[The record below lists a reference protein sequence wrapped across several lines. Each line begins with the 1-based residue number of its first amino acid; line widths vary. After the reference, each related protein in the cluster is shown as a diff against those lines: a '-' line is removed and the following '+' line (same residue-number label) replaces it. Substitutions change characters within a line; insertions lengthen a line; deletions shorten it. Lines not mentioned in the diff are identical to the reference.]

1 MANPFLP
8 VAGFPDFAKMTPE
21 AADEALPRL
30 LVEATARVD
39 ALEKSAP
46 ASWDGL
52 VPALADAQRPLW
64 RAWRCITHLLSV
76 CNSDG
81 WRRIQKKY
89 QGDIVAFGL
98 RVDQSRRF
106 YELFG
111 ELKARLEAEA
121 KVAPSARLACRV
133 RILEKYMR
141 GAELSGVALD
151 GARQKR
157 FNEIEKET
165 AKLSSAYRDH
175 VLDATKAFSVTLT
188 TRAETEGLTESLKK
202 VLAGDGDPVKGPWRA
217 SIEDAVYYPFMKHS
231 KNRPVREALCR
242 ARCTRAS
249 EGPLDNAPLVARLLA
264 LRQELAELLGYGS
277 YAEVS
282 LAQKSAPSVAA
293 VQDLI
298 AQLAAASRPF
308 AAKEDAA
315 LNSFA
320 QEAGWTGRI
329 EPWDRAYW
337 NERQREKLY
346 SYSEEELSRYFDLPV
361 VLDGLFKLAT
371 RLFGITVEAAD
382 GEAPVWHPDV
392 RFYRVRG
399 ENGRT
404 IAHFY
409 FDPYSRPATKRGG
422 AWANSFR
429 SRMRLA
435 DGSVQ
440 LPLALVCCNQAVPDK
455 SGRALM
461 RFSEVETLFHEFG
474 HALQHMLTTVDDEA
488 ASGLG
493 LIEWDAVEIASQF
506 MENWCYD
513 ETTVKSFARHVDT
526 GEPIPVRLLD
536 RVRAAR
542 NYRAAN
548 SSLGQLSYAKLDLE
562 LHVRPP
568 ADPNALKNRIF
579 DELIP
584 GRTIPEDRM
593 LNSFSHIFA
602 GGYAAGYYSYKWSEV
617 MSADVFGAFEEA
629 GLKDEAAVRRLGR
642 RYRDTFLALGGSVA
656 PMEVFRRFRG
666 RAPEVKALLRQSGLV
681 HKR

>member
-8 VAGFPDFAKMTPE
+8 VADFPDFPKMTPE

-30 LVEATARVD
+30 LAEAKTRVD
-39 ALEKSAP
+39 ALEKNAP
-46 ASWDGL
+46 ATWEGL
-52 VPALADAQRPLW
+52 VLALADAQRPLW

-76 CNSDG
+76 CNNEG
-81 WRRIQKKY
+81 WRRVQKKY
-89 QGDIVAFGL
+89 QGDLVAFEL
-98 RVDQSRRF
+98 RVGQSRRF
-106 YELFG
+106 YDRFK
-111 ELKARLEAEA
+111 ELKGKLEAEA
-121 KVAPSARLACRV
+121 KKAPSAQLACRI
-133 RILEKYMR
+133 RILEKNMSS
-141 GAELSGVALD
+141 AELSGVALE
-151 GARQKR
+151 GAKQKR
-157 FNEIEKET
+157 FNEIQEESEKLE
-165 AKLSSAYRDH
+165 ADYRDH
-175 VLDATKAFSVTLT
+175 VLDATKAFSVLLT
-188 TRAETEGLTESLKK
+188 TKVETEGLPESLKK
-202 VLAGDGDPVKGPWRA
+202 VLAGDGDPAKGPWKA
-217 SIEDAVYYPFMKHS
+217 SIEDAVYFPFMKHS

-249 EGPLDNAPLVARLLA
+249 EGALDNTPIVAKLLA
-264 LRQELAELLGYGS
+264 LRQELAELLGYKS

-282 LAQKSAPSVAA
+282 LAEKSAPSVAA
-293 VQDLI
+293 VESLI
-298 AQLAAASRPF
+298 AKLADASRPF
-308 AAKEDAA
+308 AVKEDAA
-315 LNSFA
+315 LDKFA
-320 QEAGWTGRI
+320 QGAGWTGRI

-346 SYSEEELSRYFDLPV
+346 SYSEEELSKYFDLPV
-361 VLDGLFKLAT
+361 VLDGLFRLAT
-371 RLFGITVEAAD
+371 RLFGITVEPAD

-399 ENGRT
+399 EKGNV

-422 AWANSFR
+422 AWAHSFR

-488 ASGLG
+488 ASGFG
-493 LIEWDAVEIASQF
+493 MIEWDAVEIASQF

-513 ETTVKSFARHVDT
+513 EATVKSFARHVDT
-526 GEPIPVRLLD
+526 KEPIPGTLLA
-536 RVRAAR
+536 RVRAAK

-548 SSLGQLSYAKLDLE
+548 ASLGQLAYAKVDME
-562 LHVRPP
+562 LHVKPP
-568 ADPNALKNRIF
+568 ADPNALKNKVF

-584 GRTIPEDRM
+584 GRTIPEDRT

-602 GGYAAGYYSYKWSEV
+602 GGYAAGYYGYKWSEV

-629 GLKDEAAVRRLGR
+629 GLGDEAAVRRLGR
-642 RYRDTFLALGGSVA
+642 RYRDTFLALGGSVD

-666 RAPEVKALLRQSGLV
+666 RAPEVNALLRQSGLV
-681 HKR
+681 